1 METKTTSSFSSF
13 NETKSGMSSKAQFLL
28 LFITSFY
35 VGIQLI
41 ANVCAGKVLALPFG
55 LYVAGAAAFFPLV
68 GISQDIISN
77 CFGSSIMKK
86 TALTSI
92 IMNIV
97 LALLAT
103 LIVIWPGAVFFTN
116 SDAYSTV
123 LSQSIRLVAS
133 GLVALWFSTMV
144 NSLVLQKIKRKQV
157 ENNKSTTDR
166 KGIFCRTYIS
176 SIPSVILDS
185 IIFNTLSWLGN
196 MAFSQILVMIGCQ
209 IAIKLIVELVL
220 QIPISTA
227 LIPHV
232 VKATGMDA
240 IDDGSE
246 KALNPFKI

>member
-1 METKTTSSFSSF
+1 METNTTSSFSSF
-13 NETKSGMSSKAQFLL
+13 NETKSSSSKAQFLL

-55 LYVAGAAAFFPLV
+55 LYVAGAAAFFPLT
-68 GISQDIISN
+68 GCAQDVISN
-77 CFGSSIMKK
+77 CFGSSVMKK
-86 TALTSI
+86 AALTSI
-92 IMNIV
+92 VMNIV
-97 LALLAT
+97 LAVLAT

-116 SDAYSTV
+116 GDAYSIV
-123 LSQSIRLVAS
+123 LTQSIRLVAS

-157 ENNKSTTDR
+157 ENNESTTDR
-166 KGIFCRTYIS
+166 RGIFYRAYIS